1 MSITPNPSSSGV
13 RLMSDLFNLLIA
25 GLHKPKRAFDDP
37 YIREIPDKYLKADA
51 SMLRRDLLGAQKF
64 IMRDSMHKHIVTA
77 SMMPPKKLWEM
88 FSEAIPPFENMWI
101 ETNAN
106 DLARTQ
112 MQIINES
119 GILPD
124 DATVDE
130 RVLDGVNDF
139 TVGFHITKRPDFDFY
154 FINQYHLAPNGSL
167 KANPISF
174 GFDPQS
180 PVDHTILS
188 RHDDET
194 GNLIEDSLETIRE
207 SQLGLAAYAF
217 FGDVYC
223 VHHGWYEDETGE
235 PTRDPWHLKFNDH
248 IVFCPDL
255 YFGKY
260 AFNSQT
266 AGDARVSEAQQ
277 EALLSWRYAP
287 VLMIATLGLINYTH
301 TIIERDTESTE
312 ARRIAWGRPVPRNE
326 LRTVELDLPKPRG
339 TTQYE
344 KIFSGCGRKKRRH
357 YRRGH
362 WRRKVHK
369 NGLVTSR
376 WIAEQWVGDA
386 SLGTI
391 LHDYDLKGKTKH

>member
-1 MSITPNPSSSGV
+1 
-13 RLMSDLFNLLIA
+13 MSDLFNLLVA

-37 YIREIPDKYLKADA
+37 YIREIQDKYLKADA

-64 IMRDSMHKHIVTA
+64 ILRDSMHKHIVTA

-101 ETNAN
+101 ETNAS

-112 MQIINES
+112 VQIINEI

-124 DATVDE
+124 DAKVDE
-130 RVLDGVNDF
+130 HVLDGVNDLK
-139 TVGFHITKRPDFDFY
+139 VGFHITKRSDFDFY
-154 FINQYHLAPNGSL
+154 FINQYHLAPDGFL
-167 KANPISF
+167 KANPLSF
-174 GFDPQS
+174 AFDPQS
-180 PVDHTILS
+180 PIDHSLLVRRDEKTGEIVDQ
-188 RHDDET
+188 
-194 GNLIEDSLETIRE
+194 SLEAMRE
-207 SQLGLAAYAF
+207 SQLALSAITF
-217 FGDVYC
+217 FGDPYC
-223 VHHGWYEDETGE
+223 IHHGWYDDETGE
-235 PTRDPWHLKFNDH
+235 PKRDPWHLRFNEH

-255 YFGKY
+255 YFGKH
-260 AFNSQT
+260 AFNRHSL
-266 AGDARVSEAQQ
+266 GFYPERVAEAQRQ
-277 EALLSWRYAP
+277 SLDAWKYGP

-369 NGLVTSR
+369 NGLVTKR